1 MRSFHA
7 SCFAAAKTSGLA
19 RHFIAAYTFE
29 KSMRKRILIVDD
41 QTDYGLLSRA
51 LPEYE
56 VRVESNASLAV
67 ATAKE
72 FRPHLFLLDMVMPE
86 MHGTV
91 LAEQI
96 RKEECLRKIPIVFV
110 SAMVFSNRSEDKI
123 VQIGGYPALGK
134 PFSVEELKRC
144 IFREIE
150 GFRPTEPLSPGVLAG
165 S

>member
-1 MRSFHA
+1 
-7 SCFAAAKTSGLA
+7 
-19 RHFIAAYTFE
+19 
-29 KSMRKRILIVDD
+29 MRKRILIVDD

-56 VRVESNASLAV
+56 VRVETNASRAV
-67 ATAKE
+67 AAAME

-91 LAEQI
+91 LAEEI

-110 SAMVFSNRSEDKI
+110 SALVYSKRNEDKV
-123 VQIGGYPALGK
+123 VQIGEYPALGK

-144 IFREIE
+144 IFQQIE
-150 GFRPTEPLSPGVLAG
+150 GFRPAVPLSPGVLAG